1 MGRFNLSLAV
11 MDSIDYIISEVST
24 ISIIA
29 FIIMSLIDLRLLN
42 AESEKSDRKLITLQV
57 IES

>member
-29 FIIMSLIDLRLLN
+29 FIVMSLIDLRLLN
-42 AESEKSDRKLITLQV
+42 AESEKSDRKLMALQV
-57 IES
+57 IKS

>member
-57 IES
+57 IKS

>member
-29 FIIMSLIDLRLLN
+29 FIVMSLIDLRLLN

-57 IES
+57 IKS